1 MDQLPLRQ
9 GKMMRVGP
17 QDVSVRSG
25 RVSFGMAMYACLHV
39 YMVRI

>member
-1 MDQLPLRQ
+1 MDQMPLRQ
-9 GKMMRVGP
+9 GNMSVGP
-17 QDVSVRSG
+17 QDVSMRSG